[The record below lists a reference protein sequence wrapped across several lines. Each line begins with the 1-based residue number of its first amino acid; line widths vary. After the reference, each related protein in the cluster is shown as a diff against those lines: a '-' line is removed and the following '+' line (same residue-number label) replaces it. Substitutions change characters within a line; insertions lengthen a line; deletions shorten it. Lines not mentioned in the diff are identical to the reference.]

1 MKNAPPPPDTCRAHV
16 LPADLLPPRPIRI
29 GIVLSAGGL
38 RGVAHLGVM
47 RRLVASG
54 VRFDVI
60 VGVSAGAIIAGYYAA
75 VGLSIEDMI
84 ADAPTFQGRHLVMHG
99 MTLRAPASIKPLLR
113 RFCGVIPGRLA
124 QLDDARFDRLHHGVQ
139 SLGIVCH
146 DLVAEQPVYFSTAS
160 HHGVPLAAVVKSSA
174 AVPGLIPTRPVM
186 RHGRRVHLVDGG
198 LSDSLPCEF
207 ARAEGLGATHLIVSD
222 CRRIAGAVLDGPD
235 VAYIR
240 PELNGAST
248 FRSPSGSL
256 LDSVRRGEDACTA
269 EVLATIAR
277 WIDRAPRVAAV

>member
-1 MKNAPPPPDTCRAHV
+1 M
-16 LPADLLPPRPIRI
+16 LLPSRPVRI

-60 VGVSAGAIIAGYYAA
+60 VGVSAGAIIAGYYAG

-84 ADAPTFQGRHLVMHG
+84 ADAPTFQGRHLIMHG
-99 MTLRAPASIKPLLR
+99 MTLRAPEWIQPLLR
-113 RFCGVIPGRLA
+113 RFCGVIPERLA
-124 QLDDARFDRLHHGVQ
+124 QLDAARFDRLHHGVQ

-146 DLVAEQPVYFSTAS
+146 DRVAERSVYFSSAS

-174 AVPGLIPTRPVM
+174 AVPGLIPTRPVVQN
-186 RHGRRVHLVDGG
+186 GRRMHLVDGG
-198 LSDSLPCEF
+198 VSDSLPCEF

-222 CRRIAGAVLDGPD
+222 CRRIPGAAPDGPG

-240 PELNGAST
+240 PELNGAGT

-256 LDSVRRGEDACTA
+256 LESVRRGEDACSA

-277 WIDRAPRVAAV
+277 WTDRAPPLAAV